1 MPHPSGFGASPD
13 TKPAFAGHENARKAN
28 CPFLASR
35 VRVVSCRGGAAF
47 SCPVAFAAGRRLKRR
62 GEARRRSFDLSGLLQ
77 TIVLPLT
84 FKPCVGAAFH
94 AAEPRRKA
102 TGFRGRASAQAPTS
116 VARHK
121 PPLIRACGRRRFR
134 RRSCSSIFKDQRP
147 CGLGASLGLA
157 ASHTPL
163 TYSAQKRGLV
173 QSLRKA
179 QVLSRRI

>member
-77 TIVLPLT
+77 TIVLPST

-121 PPLIRACGRRRFR
+121 SPAILVCRNQRHFPFPSSLFPLP
-134 RRSCSSIFKDQRP
+134 S
-147 CGLGASLGLA
+147 LASGTA
-157 ASHTPL
+157 
-163 TYSAQKRGLV
+163 RGPWFP
-173 QSLRKA
+173 R
-179 QVLSRRI
+179 